1 MKQREIIIVGGGASG
16 LVAAISAARKKAKV
30 TILEQKDRVGK
41 KILSTGNG
49 KCNLTNE
56 HMTSSCYRSDGPEIV
71 ESVLAQFGYDKTIAF
86 FEELGICM
94 KNRQGYI
101 YPISE
106 QATAIL
112 DVLYMEA
119 EHLGIAVLTEQTV
132 ESVTKKGERFRVQTQ
147 NRKYTCDALILA
159 TGGKAA
165 PVLGSDGSGYTL
177 AKSFGHRLTTVVPAL
192 VQLQCEGKEYKQLAG
207 IRTQAK
213 VSLYGNGTLLAEDTG
228 ELQLTNYG
236 ISGIPVF
243 QVSRYAAKALAKR
256 QTVTAQIDFLPSFA
270 KEEFHNHLKNRRE
283 TQGYKKGEDFL
294 IGLFSKKLIP
304 VFLKKAGISFTVPAK
319 DWKKKEIDR
328 LVDVCKEYET
338 TVTGTNDFTHAQ
350 VCAGGVRTEEVKP
363 DTLESKYVEGLYL
376 VGELLDVDGICGG
389 YNLQWAWATGYL
401 AGEDAARG

>member
-16 LVAAISAARKKAKV
+16 LVAAISAARRQAKV

-56 HMTSSCYRSDGPEIV
+56 YMTPSCYRSDEPEIV
-71 ESVLAQFGYDKTIAF
+71 ESVLAHFGYQNTIAF

-112 DVLYMEA
+112 DVLRMEV
-119 EHLGIAVLTEQTV
+119 EHLGVTVFTEQTV
-132 ESVTKKGERFRVQTQ
+132 KSVTKKGDRFHVQTQ
-147 NRKYTCDALILA
+147 NRRFPCDALILA

-165 PVLGSDGSGYTL
+165 PALGSDGSGYSL

-213 VSLYGNGTLLAEDTG
+213 VTLYENDTFLAEEQG

-256 QTVTAQIDFLPSFA
+256 QTVTACIDFLPSFT
-270 KEEFHNHLKNRRE
+270 KEAFYNHLKARRQ
-283 TQGYKKGEDFL
+283 TQGYKTGEDFL
-294 IGLFSKKLIP
+294 IGLFPKKMIP
-304 VFLKKAGISFTVPAK
+304 VFLKKAGISFAVPAK
-319 DWKKKEIDR
+319 DWNEKDLER
-328 LVDVCKEYET
+328 LINVCKEYKT
-338 TVTGTNDFTHAQ
+338 TVTKTNDFTHAQ
-350 VCAGGVRTEEVKP
+350 VCAGGVRTEEVVA
-363 DTLESKYVEGLYL
+363 DTLESKLVEGLYL

-389 YNLQWAWATGYL
+389 YNLQWAWATGCL
-401 AGEDAARG
+401 AGQAAARG